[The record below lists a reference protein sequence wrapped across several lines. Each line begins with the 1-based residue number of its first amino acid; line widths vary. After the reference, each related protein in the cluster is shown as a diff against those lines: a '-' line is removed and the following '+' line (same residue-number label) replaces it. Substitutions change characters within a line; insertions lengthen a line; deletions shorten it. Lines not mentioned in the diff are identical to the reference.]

1 MDATCRLVDYY
12 ALRLPDRPGTGAEA
26 LGVFRRARVALEAV
40 HAFPD
45 GRGCQMDLVPKD
57 RRAFLR
63 AARAAK
69 LRLSR
74 PKRALLVDGDD
85 RTGALAGVLDAI
97 AGAGVNVTAVTGVR
111 AGRGRFGAIL
121 WVKPRDVLRAAR
133 ALGVRGAR

>member
-1 MDATCRLVDYY
+1 MAVTCRVVDYY

-26 LGVFRRARVALEAV
+26 LGALRRAGVALEAV
-40 HAFPD
+40 HAFPE
-45 GRGCQMDLVPKD
+45 GRGSQMDLVPKD
-57 RRAFLR
+57 RRALVR

-74 PKRALLVDGDD
+74 AKRALLVEGDD
-85 RTGALAGVLDAI
+85 RTGALASVLEPI
-97 AGAGVNVTAVTGVR
+97 AAAGVNVTAVTGVR

-121 WVKPRDVLRAAR
+121 WVKPRDVRRAAR